1 MIITFI
7 SDFMKFFII
16 TKRKKFNLIIGCMS
30 SFSTPQELENC
41 FLRCER
47 ENMIG
52 EESSNGNHVLQQS
65 VQEIQSTLKEE
76 QFYSSGYFLQLL
88 YFDFTEFLQQDSF
101 YFMISRKYFFIISF
115 FRIEKRSRKIES
127 CRAKIN

>member
-1 MIITFI
+1 
-7 SDFMKFFII
+7 
-16 TKRKKFNLIIGCMS
+16 MS

-101 YFMISRKYFFIISF
+101 YFKIILDFTKIFFYNFILQNW
-115 FRIEKRSRKIES
+115 KK
-127 CRAKIN
+127 K

>member
-16 TKRKKFNLIIGCMS
+16 TKKKKIQFDFIGCMS

-47 ENMIG
+47 EHMIG
-52 EESSNGNHVLQQS
+52 EENSNGNHVLEQS

-76 QFYSSGYFLQLL
+76 QFYSSGYFTIII
-88 YFDFTEFLQQDSF
+88 FWFHR
-101 YFMISRKYFFIISF
+101 IS
-115 FRIEKRSRKIES
+115 
-127 CRAKIN
+127 ATG

>member
-1 MIITFI
+1 
-7 SDFMKFFII
+7 
-16 TKRKKFNLIIGCMS
+16 MS

-47 ENMIG
+47 EHMIG
-52 EESSNGNHVLQQS
+52 EENSNGNHVLQQS

>member
-1 MIITFI
+1 
-7 SDFMKFFII
+7 
-16 TKRKKFNLIIGCMS
+16 MS

-52 EESSNGNHVLQQS
+52 EENSNGNHVLEQS

-101 YFMISRKYFFIISF
+101 YSKIILDFTKIFFYNFILQ
-115 FRIEKRSRKIES
+115 
-127 CRAKIN
+127 N

>member
-16 TKRKKFNLIIGCMS
+16 TKKKKIQFDFIGCMS

-47 ENMIG
+47 EHMIG

-101 YFMISRKYFFIISF
+101 CFKIILDFTKIFFYNFILQ
-115 FRIEKRSRKIES
+115 
-127 CRAKIN
+127 N

>member
-1 MIITFI
+1 
-7 SDFMKFFII
+7 
-16 TKRKKFNLIIGCMS
+16 MS

-47 ENMIG
+47 EHMIG
-52 EESSNGNHVLQQS
+52 EENSNGNHVLEQS

-101 YFMISRKYFFIISF
+101 YFKIILDFTKIFFYNFILQNW
-115 FRIEKRSRKIES
+115 KK
-127 CRAKIN
+127 K